1 LTHQIGLCSE
11 KSFFDAFRRLVGD
24 LDRHLQD
31 TDGELGVGLTRQPK
45 AEAVVHALFGVV
57 EQRLQSGNEV

>member
-1 LTHQIGLCSE
+1 MTDQIGVGSE
-11 KSFFDAFRRLVGD
+11 EPFFDAFWGLVGD

-45 AEAVVHALFGVV
+45 AEAVVHSLFGVV